1 MKKHLIIFLIFLLAS
16 PIVRGQDMKADVAK
30 LIEGF
35 RKKHKAPGV
44 ALTITQKNK
53 VILSEGYGYADK
65 EAQTPVDPA
74 VTKFRIASI
83 TKSITAITLGR
94 LEELGMLKLDNSV
107 YGYLPQLPK
116 KKYGMT
122 IAQVAGHLSGMR
134 RVASEES
141 YACDNTYTKDD
152 FYRVFGK
159 DDLLFEPG
167 NKMLYSNY
175 GFKLLGM
182 VIEEVTHTDLREAHK
197 TYVIDVLGLKNTI
210 PDTGVHDANT
220 AKFYTEEK
228 GEVVAGPCINC
239 TFKYAA
245 GCYLGTSEELARF
258 GNAVLYPGKLLK
270 NETLVKLVKSQKYA
284 NGKKSG
290 YGMGFTSGPD
300 AYGKM
305 YYGHNGGYA
314 GSRSAYH
321 VYPESQLVIAILVNK
336 DVADIDTIVADIAK
350 VVNIHNK

>member
-1 MKKHLIIFLIFLLAS
+1 MKKHLIFLILLLAS
-16 PIVRGQDMKADVAK
+16 AAVFGQDTDADVNK
-30 LIEGF
+30 IIEAF
-35 RKKHKAPGV
+35 RQKHKVPGV
-44 ALTITQKNK
+44 ALTITHKNK
-53 VILSEGYGYADK
+53 VILSRGYGYADK
-65 EAQTPVDPA
+65 DKLTPVDPA

-83 TKSITAITLGR
+83 TKSMTAVTLGR

-107 YGYLPQLPK
+107 YAYLPQLPK
-116 KKYGMT
+116 KKYGIT
-122 IAQVAGHLSGMR
+122 IAQVAGHLSGIR

-141 YACDNTYTKDD
+141 YTCDNTYDKDD
-152 FYRVFGK
+152 FYRVFAK

-167 NKMLYSNY
+167 TKMLYSNY

-182 VIEEVTHTDLREAHK
+182 IIEEVTHTDLREAHK
-197 TYVIDVLGLKNTI
+197 KYVIDVLRMDSTL

-245 GCYLGTSEELARF
+245 GCYLGTSEDLAKF
-258 GNAVLYPGKLLK
+258 GNAVLYPGKLVS
-270 NETLVKLVKSQKYA
+270 NATMVKLVKSQKFA
-284 NGKKSG
+284 SGKKTG

-300 AYGKM
+300 AYGNL
-305 YYGHNGGYA
+305 YYGHNGGYV

-321 VYPESQLVIAILVNK
+321 VYPESQLVIAILTNK
-336 DVADIDTIVADIAK
+336 DVADIDTVVADIAK
-350 VVNIHNK
+350 VVTE